1 MRKILLSI
9 LSVLMLMSGC
19 TAKQE
24 VKEEPMTE
32 VQLAFEQFLT
42 DEYIDTVSSDAL
54 TLHFSLVDPSVYGIE
69 QPELTLGEI
78 SDEANE
84 EAEEELREVME
95 ELEAFNP
102 EELTERQRDDWN
114 MLHEYL
120 EIQMMFDG
128 LSYYQNLFSP
138 AQSVTDALIT
148 NFNEFKFYDEQDVKD
163 YLVLLQDVPR
173 YLGECLAFTRK
184 QADMGLFMQDFSVD
198 STVSEINKF
207 LNKEGDNALI
217 VSFENK
223 LQNADFETAEY
234 FSENRRIVNELIIP
248 AYQHVKDELETL
260 KGKPQLETLSDT
272 SESKAYYEALFAYK
286 TGSSLTPSE
295 MLEKGKSVLVS
306 IVQDYIRLIYEDA
319 TISKRYEKVDYGN
332 EDPEVILKRY
342 QEKLLK
348 HFPKGPEV
356 TYTAEY
362 LDPSITN
369 DSTIAYYLIPP
380 YDAIEDNVIKIN
392 STATEGDS
400 VTLYTTLAHEGFPGH
415 LYQTTYYYATNP
427 HPIRTLVDNFGYV
440 EGYAMYVQ
448 AYANQWALEDD
459 KNLAEF
465 LTLDTEMNYLL
476 QALVDIGV
484 NYEGW
489 GKEGIASFLRDL
501 GFNDSPGLVNSL
513 YEYVVSDPGLLLPY
527 GIGLVEM
534 KELRNYAE
542 QNSKKF
548 NEIEYHQIILESGPM
563 YFDLLKE
570 KVDNWLKK

>member
-1 MRKILLSI
+1 MKKILLSI
-9 LSVLMLMSGC
+9 LAVLMLMSGC
-19 TAKQE
+19 AAKTE

-54 TLHFSLVDPSVYGIE
+54 TLHYSLVDPSVYGIE

-78 SDEANE
+78 SDEVNA
-84 EAEEELREVME
+84 EAEAELREVMQK
-95 ELEAFNP
+95 LEAFNP
-102 EELTERQRDDWN
+102 EELTARQKDDWN

-120 EIQMMFDG
+120 EIQMMFEG

-148 NFNEFKFYDEQDVKD
+148 NFNEYKFYDEQDVKD
-163 YLVLLQDVPR
+163 YLVLLADVPR
-173 YLGECLAFTRK
+173 YLEECLAFTRK
-184 QADMGLFMQDFSVD
+184 QADMGLFMQDFSVSD
-198 STVSEINKF
+198 TVSEINKF
-207 LNKEGDNALI
+207 LNKKGDNALI
-217 VSFENK
+217 ISFENK
-223 LQNADFETAEY
+223 LENSDFDTAEY
-234 FSENRRIVNELIIP
+234 FSENRRIVNEMIIP
-248 AYQHVKDELETL
+248 AYQNVRDELKAL

-272 SESKAYYEALFAYK
+272 EESRAYYAALFAYK

-295 MLEKGKSVLVS
+295 MLEKGKKVLKS
-306 IVQDYIRLIYEDA
+306 IVQDYINLLYGDA
-319 TISKRYEKVDYGN
+319 TISSRYEKVDYGS

-342 QEKLLK
+342 QEKLLE

-362 LDPSITN
+362 LDASITN

-380 YDAIEDNVIKIN
+380 YDAITDNVIKIN
-392 STATEGDS
+392 PTATEGDS

-448 AYANQWALEDD
+448 GYANSWALENDE
-459 KNLAEF
+459 NLAKF

-489 GKEGIASFLRDL
+489 GKDGIRQLLKEL
-501 GFNDSPGLVNSL
+501 GFVDSDIMVTSL
-513 YEYVVSDPGLLLPY
+513 YKYVVSDPGLLLPY

-534 KELRNYAE
+534 KELRDYAE

-548 NEIEYHQIILESGPM
+548 NEIEYHQVILESGPM

>member
-9 LSVLMLMSGC
+9 LAVLMLMSGC

-54 TLHFSLVDPSVYGIE
+54 TLHYSLVDPSVYGIE
-69 QPELTLGEI
+69 QPELTLGEV

-84 EAEEELREVME
+84 EAEEELREVMDK
-95 ELEAFNP
+95 LEAFNP
-102 EELTERQRDDWN
+102 EELTSRQRDDWN

-138 AQSVTDALIT
+138 AQSVTDSLIT

-163 YLVLLQDVPR
+163 YLVLLADVPR
-173 YLGECLAFTRK
+173 YLEECLAFTRK
-184 QADMGLFMQDFSVD
+184 QADMGLFLQDFSVNE
-198 STVSEINKF
+198 TVSEINKF
-207 LNKEGDNALI
+207 LNKQGDNALI
-217 VSFENK
+217 ISFENK
-223 LQNADFETAEY
+223 LENVDFDTTEY

-248 AYQHVKDELETL
+248 AYQHVRDELETL

-272 SESKAYYEALFAYK
+272 AESKAYYEALFAYK

-295 MLEKGKSVLVS
+295 MLEKGKSVLIS

-319 TISKRYEKVDYGN
+319 TISDRYEKADYGN
-332 EDPEVILKRY
+332 EDPEVILARY
-342 QEKLLK
+342 QEKLLE
-348 HFPKGPEV
+348 HFPEGPEV

-362 LDPSITN
+362 LDASITN

-380 YDAIEDNVIKIN
+380 YDAITDNVIKIN
-392 STATEGDS
+392 PTATEGDS

-448 AYANQWALEDD
+448 AYANDWALEDD
-459 KNLAEF
+459 ENLARF

-476 QALVDIGV
+476 QALVDIGG

-527 GIGLVEM
+527 GIGLIEM
-534 KELRNYAE
+534 KELRDYAE